1 MAADSVKVSVVVPVY
16 NTAPYLPQCLDS
28 LVGQSLDDI
37 EIICVDDG
45 STDGS
50 LAILQDYAQ
59 QDPRLMVVAQ
69 QNQRAGIAR
78 NNGLAL
84 ARGRYVLFCDSDDYL
99 DSDALELMFA
109 QCERDNA
116 DICICKEDKYREE
129 SRQRVPAPSHLEMD
143 RIPKAL
149 PFNRESNH
157 EHIFSFTTMM
167 VHNKMYRRSFLV
179 EHGLQFSSA
188 RNGEDVVFSA
198 SALWLAERIT
208 IVEKALVVYRVGR
221 PGSLVATLS
230 EAPAEPIIEWLEVFR
245 RFGDTP
251 NFAKRSFDCKVVG
264 VIRHSFRNI
273 SEATAFSECFDVL
286 RDGVFEQLALD
297 RQDASYYYKPW
308 YASFVAHLQD
318 DALPEFLT
326 YMLFE
331 TSRELDAQMDERKME
346 RRTALSAKAKLEA
359 HVRSLSAKVDS
370 LESDCGR
377 LESENCELSRKFS
390 KVEWLYLVGRRVLAP
405 VRALLKRRDAK

>member
-59 QDPRLMVVAQ
+59 QDPRLTVVAQ

-116 DICICKEDKYREE
+116 DICVCKEDKYREE

-157 EHIFSFTTMM
+157 EHIFSFTTVM

-245 RFGDTP
+245 RFGDAP

-264 VIRHSFRNI
+264 VIRHSFRNLQTVEASI
-273 SEATAFSECFDVL
+273 RCFDCLRSGVLSQLEILEQECGYYYKDWYSEFVGHLRNDTYEAFLVYLVWSAVKELDWCVDSWCTQRHDALRRERMFAEQIRESECFTASLID
-286 RDGVFEQLALD
+286 RAEQLEMQNA
-297 RQDASYYYKPW
+297 
-308 YASFVAHLQD
+308 
-318 DALPEFLT
+318 ELT
-326 YMLFE
+326 
-331 TSRELDAQMDERKME
+331 
-346 RRTALSAKAKLEA
+346 
-359 HVRSLSAKVDS
+359 
-370 LESDCGR
+370 
-377 LESENCELSRKFS
+377 RKFS
-390 KVEWLYLVGRRVLAP
+390 KVEWVYRSGRAVIAVPR
-405 VRALLKRRDAK
+405 LLKKLFVS

>member
-1 MAADSVKVSVVVPVY
+1 M
-16 NTAPYLPQCLDS
+16 
-28 LVGQSLDDI
+28 
-37 EIICVDDG
+37 
-45 STDGS
+45 
-50 LAILQDYAQ
+50 
-59 QDPRLMVVAQ
+59 
-69 QNQRAGIAR
+69 
-78 NNGLAL
+78 
-84 ARGRYVLFCDSDDYL
+84 
-99 DSDALELMFA
+99 
-109 QCERDNA
+109 
-116 DICICKEDKYREE
+116 
-129 SRQRVPAPSHLEMD
+129 
-143 RIPKAL
+143 
-149 PFNRESNH
+149 
-157 EHIFSFTTMM
+157 
-167 VHNKMYRRSFLV
+167 
-179 EHGLQFSSA
+179 
-188 RNGEDVVFSA
+188 
-198 SALWLAERIT
+198 
-208 IVEKALVVYRVGR
+208 
-221 PGSLVATLS
+221 
-230 EAPAEPIIEWLEVFR
+230 
-245 RFGDTP
+245 
-251 NFAKRSFDCKVVG
+251 
-264 VIRHSFRNI
+264 IRHSFRNI